1 MSKKLTNKTEPKR
14 LTNDRAKVVKAEM
27 FKSDEVKADDYFVF
41 EQEADGIKYVAKF
54 KKTVSY
60 LVWKI
65 FFQHMY
71 AQDNYTAARTLIVN
85 QYVKELDSPSIL
97 DDEGLI
103 VLFIGDILSEFV
115 NFPMVMLYK
124 EDTSEEF
131 KKIQREHSTIKLY
144 TLEIGKDVFYVR
156 GLRTNEYS
164 KLFNSVTKDPLSA
177 WTYVYENMII
187 HKEVNLKRNTV
198 EYASGHSVPS
208 LLLNMKQNT
217 LKKK

>member
-1 MSKKLTNKTEPKR
+1 MNNKE
-14 LTNDRAKVVKAEM
+14 
-27 FKSDEVKADDYFVF
+27 YHVF
-41 EQEADGIKYVAKF
+41 EQIADGITHTARF

-60 LVWKI
+60 LIWKQ
-65 FFQHMY
+65 FFKYMY
-71 AQDNYTAARTLIVN
+71 AQDNYNAARVLIIN
-85 QYVKELDSPSIL
+85 QYVKEKDTPSIV

-103 VLFIGDILSEFV
+103 VLFIGDILSAFV

-124 EDTSEEF
+124 EDSSDEF
-131 KKIQREHSTIKLY
+131 KKIQSEHSSIKLY
-144 TLEIGKDVFYVR
+144 TLEIGKDVFYLR

-164 KLFNSVTKDPLSA
+164 KLFNSVTKDPLDA

-187 HKEVNLKRNTV
+187 HKDVNLKRNTI

-208 LLLNMKQNT
+208 LLLNMKQNI